1 MHPVQCHSGQPETM
15 DGFLSLTAEHRFPFF
30 RKTGERFPFPAAAE
44 NKAEDGKGADHISAQ
59 R

>member
-1 MHPVQCHSGQPETM
+1 M